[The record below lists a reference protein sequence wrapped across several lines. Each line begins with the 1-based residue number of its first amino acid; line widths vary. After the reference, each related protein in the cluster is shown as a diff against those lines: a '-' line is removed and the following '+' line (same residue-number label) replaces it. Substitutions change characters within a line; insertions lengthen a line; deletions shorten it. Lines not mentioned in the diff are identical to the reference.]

1 MIPFNFIETFFFLS
15 LGITFALI
23 ITLVYHFKKRMENM
37 EQKCDTMF
45 DIVQNLAN
53 EVLHLKTPE
62 YNTNH
67 GIINDNSK
75 LVSNTNNIEYDL
87 HEYQHISNI
96 DDDQS
101 DDDSDNGSD
110 DDSDD
115 CSDDGSNV
123 GSDDDSDDDDDETN
137 DVSRQTFD
145 KITIP
150 NVRVINLN
158 ETISLDDGLISHENL
173 DESIIDIN
181 DDETDS
187 GNITELQNVTEIHVN
202 KIDSDAN
209 IIGMDD
215 EDDDENDDDTEEHS
229 FIAHDTPS
237 KSTLRKLKLANLR
250 TMAEKKELDLNDTMK
265 KSEII
270 ELLMTN

>member
-1 MIPFNFIETFFFLS
+1 
-15 LGITFALI
+15 
-23 ITLVYHFKKRMENM
+23 M